1 MFLVCIS
8 PIISDAEHLFMYLL
22 AIFISSWKKC
32 VQILCPLIRYF
43 FLLSC
48 MISLYISDTDVLSDT
63 QFANIFPFILLTVSF
78 VVKMFSFDVV
88 PSVYFA
94 FVTFAFG
101 VKAINHP
108 QD

>member
-1 MFLVCIS
+1 
-8 PIISDAEHLFMYLL
+8 
-22 AIFISSWKKC
+22 
-32 VQILCPLIRYF
+32 
-43 FLLSC
+43 

-88 PSVYFA
+88 PSVYLA